1 MMIMKSGSRKF
12 VLTLHTTV
20 TGTWIGSVVTYLTL
34 VVVSLAG
41 WADIGLAP
49 TWATLA
55 LLGWY
60 VVVPAA
66 LSSFASG
73 VAMAW
78 STTWGLLHHKWVVA
92 SLGLTTLGVVVL
104 LSHMPGVTE
113 SATLANTASGAEAD
127 LHQALWSE
135 LLHSGLGLV
144 VLLAI
149 QAINVYK
156 PAGLT
161 TYGRRIR
168 EGKPT
173 RLSAPAMLPS
183 PATAPQGSSRWAKI
197 VWIHALILVGLFVIG
212 HIALGGVPSH

>member
-1 MMIMKSGSRKF
+1 MMMKSDSRKF

-20 TGTWIGSVVTYLTL
+20 TGVWLGSVVVYLTL

-66 LSSFASG
+66 LASFVSG
-73 VAMAW
+73 VAMAS
-78 STTWGLLHHKWVVA
+78 STTWGLFHHKWVVA

-161 TYGRRIR
+161 IYGRRMR
-168 EGKPT
+168 EARPAAS
-173 RLSAPAMLPS
+173 SAPVKRAS

-197 VWIHALILVGLFVIG
+197 VWIHALILVGLFLIG
-212 HIALGGVPSH
+212 HIALGGVPSR